1 MMCFTD
7 ESRSKAH
14 ELNRYRSKLCALT
27 LPRTTDS
34 TIFFKKK
41 TKNEFVFFYF
51 FKKMEFINSKLLA
64 LAAASA

>member
-34 TIFFKKK
+34 TIFFLKKK
-41 TKNEFVFFYF
+41 PRMNLYF
-51 FKKMEFINSKLLA
+51 FIFLKKWNL
-64 LAAASA
+64 